1 MPGWGGRPSDGGPET
16 MSHIVENTWVGS
28 RKQGP
33 KGVKGAK
40 GAKGDKGGRFRCV
53 HQGSVVLYERGRGA
67 EVDVTS
73 AEPLDSYDVHIP
85 LTGDGAV
92 TMNRKGLFS
101 VLGVVGPEQRG
112 STGRN
117 GHSVNRILII
127 PRAAVDDALTVRLG
141 EPPHEPLSF
150 EPVLDNTAAPVQG
163 WLELVGQLADFA
175 DSGLAARSP
184 LATGHFEQLLVNGL
198 LDVQPHTLSEAVAGR
213 ATAAVPRAVRRAR
226 DFCAGHAHEP
236 ISAADMARAAGVSV
250 RSLRE
255 GFRQHLDTT
264 PSAYLRGV
272 RLGLVRRDLLAAD
285 DGRAAHNVTD
295 VALRWGF
302 THLGRF
308 TGHYRAAYGET
319 PSQTLRT
326 VRGSD

>member
-1 MPGWGGRPSDGGPET
+1 MGRQPSDGGPET
-16 MSHIVENTWVGS
+16 MANSFQGKPVEA
-28 RKQGP
+28 RKCG
-33 KGVKGAK
+33 GR
-40 GAKGDKGGRFRCV
+40 GRFRCV
-53 HQGSVVLYERGRGA
+53 HQGSVVLYERGPGA
-67 EVDVTS
+67 EVDLTS
-73 AEPLDSYDVHIP
+73 AEPLDFYDVHIP
-85 LTGDGAV
+85 IAGHGAV
-92 TMNRKGLFS
+92 TMNRKGLLS
-101 VLGVVGPEQRG
+101 AIGVVGPEQRG
-112 STGRN
+112 STRRN
-117 GHSVNRILII
+117 QGSVNRILII

-141 EPPHEPLSF
+141 EPPYEPLSF

-175 DSGLAARSP
+175 GSGLAARSP

-213 ATAAVPRAVRRAR
+213 GTAAVPRAVRRAR
-226 DFCAGHAHEP
+226 DFCSEHAHEP
-236 ISAADMARAAGVSV
+236 IAAADMARAAGVSV

-255 GFRQHLDTT
+255 GFRRYLDTT

-285 DGRAAHNVTD
+285 DGRAVHNVTD